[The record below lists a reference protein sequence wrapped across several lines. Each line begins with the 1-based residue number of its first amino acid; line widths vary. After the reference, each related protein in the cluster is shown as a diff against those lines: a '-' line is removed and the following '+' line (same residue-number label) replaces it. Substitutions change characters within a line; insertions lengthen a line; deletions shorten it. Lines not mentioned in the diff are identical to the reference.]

1 MIMRSVTEA
10 SSEKIPESAEV
21 TTTTYN
27 KNDDPPKGSR
37 CRVAYRCA
45 RSQGRWLGPNVLPD
59 YHRYSG
65 QDVSCDAV
73 VTVSIAIFS
82 WSGDTVEGRCGCMG
96 MSANPGLLRWR
107 CARYWRSANPL
118 ELTGCVWSLWKTTLA
133 YASPQARGGTRPCRL
148 ESSAVAYLRSSTCRS
163 LLGHDQRWY
172 PVGQHHLVAKVYNG
186 HILPI
191 HRDWRLSNRLF

>member
-96 MSANPGLLRWR
+96 MSANLAYSAGVVLVTGAVPSRW
-107 CARYWRSANPL
+107 SL
-118 ELTGCVWSLWKTTLA
+118 QGVWSL
-133 YASPQARGGTRPCRL
+133 
-148 ESSAVAYLRSSTCRS
+148 
-163 LLGHDQRWY
+163 
-172 PVGQHHLVAKVYNG
+172 
-186 HILPI
+186 
-191 HRDWRLSNRLF
+191 